1 MILQYNEFLT
11 EKEVSIS
18 RRKFYTKA
26 FPQFLNED
34 ELVEATNLINEG
46 LFDNLS
52 LEKIEMLNESELY
65 ESLVLE
71 LNLIQKLKDKAA
83 DAYQVVK
90 DKGKKALSAIQQ
102 GVLAVGGKIANII
115 KKIVENIKA
124 VAKKAFEAG
133 KKLANSAKS
142 KMIEAFKNELD
153 AGKTNDKDAMKNKL
167 KSLKD
172 DVQNGK
178 KVGKHVIKWCT
189 KDVAKETADAIIKGS
204 KEDTDKSKKDKDT
217 NESMGYRSMDL
228 FMEHSLYNTFS
239 AAIDAGEMD
248 LNEIE
253 QQLNEAG
260 DKKAAKIPFISTIA
274 KFVNKFPPFSILKTI
289 KEKGA
294 EATGGLLG
302 SLSKM
307 ATKVMGA
314 PGPYKFLAVATF
326 IGLAFEIL
334 MKNSVKNLTKSVLTT
349 LFFPPAAPFITAV
362 FNAAYVLA
370 AIAALEVVLGTIEDN
385 DADTAKAAAKAA
397 SNKA

>member
-18 RRKFYTKA
+18 RRNFYTKA

-34 ELVEATNLINEG
+34 ELVEANNLINEG
-46 LFDNLS
+46 LFDNFS
-52 LEKIEMLNESELY
+52 LEKIEMLNESDLY
-65 ESLVLE
+65 ESLLLE

-90 DKGKKALSAIQQ
+90 DKGKKALSALQQ

-124 VAKKAFEAG
+124 VAKKAFDAG
-133 KKLANSAKS
+133 KKMAASAKS
-142 KMIEAFKNELD
+142 KMMAAFKSELD
-153 AGKTNDKDAMKNKL
+153 SGKTNDENAMKNKL

-172 DVQNGK
+172 DVQNAK
-178 KVGKHVIKWCT
+178 KVGQHVVKWCT
-189 KDVAKETADAIIKGS
+189 KDIAKETADAIIKGS
-204 KEDTDKSKKDKDT
+204 KEDIDKSKKDKDT
-217 NESMGYRSMDL
+217 NESMGYRSIDL

-274 KFVNKFPPFSILKTI
+274 KFVNKFPPFSILKHL
-289 KEKGA
+289 KEVGA
-294 EATGGLLG
+294 ETSGIILS
-302 SLSKM
+302 SLSRM

-314 PGPYKFLAVATF
+314 PGPYKFLALATF
-326 IGLAFEIL
+326 IGIAFEL
-334 MKNSVKNLTKSVLTT
+334 ALKGSLEMYLKSL
-349 LFFPPAAPFITAV
+349 LFPPAAPFISAA
-362 FNAAYVLA
+362 FNAAYVLV
-370 AIAALEVVLGTIEDN
+370 AIAALEVILGTIEDD
-385 DADTAKAAAKAA
+385 DADDAKAAAANSTKA
-397 SNKA
+397 

>member
-11 EKEVSIS
+11 EKEVLIS
-18 RRKFYTKA
+18 RRNFYTKA

-34 ELVEATNLINEG
+34 ELVEANVLINEG
-46 LFDNLS
+46 LFDNFS
-52 LEKIEMLNESELY
+52 LEKIEMLNESDLY
-65 ESLVLE
+65 ESLLLE
-71 LNLIQKLKDKAA
+71 LNLIQKLKDKAV

-102 GVLAVGGKIANII
+102 GVLAVGGKIVNII
-115 KKIVENIKA
+115 KKIVENIKLI
-124 VAKKAFEAG
+124 AKKAFEAG
-133 KKLANSAKS
+133 KKMAAKAKS
-142 KMIEAFKNELD
+142 KMMSAFQSELD
-153 AGKTNDKDAMKNKL
+153 SGKTNDKDAMKNKL

-172 DVQNGK
+172 DVLNAK
-178 KVGKHVIKWCT
+178 KVGQHVAKWCT

-204 KEDTDKSKKDKDT
+204 KEDIDKSKKDKDT
-217 NESMGYRSMDL
+217 NESMGYRSIDL

-274 KFVNKFPPFSILKTI
+274 KFVNKFPPFSILKAY

-294 EATGGLLG
+294 EVAGGLLAN
-302 SLSKM
+302 LSKM

-326 IGLAFEIL
+326 IGIAFELAMKGAIKTL
-334 MKNSVKNLTKSVLTT
+334 MTSLL
-349 LFFPPAAPFITAV
+349 FPPAAPFISAA
-362 FNAAYVLA
+362 FNAAYVLV
-370 AIAALEVVLGTIEDN
+370 AIAALEVILGTIEDD
-385 DADTAKAAAKAA
+385 DADDAKAAAANSTKA
-397 SNKA
+397 